1 MLIRSGT
8 ARFCIVD
15 NYCGSKGCV
24 ATEIP
29 FHKDYQ
35 QAARALDPESVRKV
49 AEFQIVRLLADSWS
63 WSRDGYDD
71 HYYRQGRFSDESS
84 VARCRTA
91 MLH

>member
-1 MLIRSGT
+1 MLIRSGI

-24 ATEIP
+24 ATESLSTRAIN
-29 FHKDYQ
+29 KQ
-35 QAARALDPESVRKV
+35 LALDPESVRKV

-71 HYYRQGRFSDESS
+71 HYYRQGRVSAESS
-84 VARCRTA
+84 VARCRTV
-91 MLH
+91 MIH